1 MAEPNSQS
9 SVQNIELNTALQN
22 NNVKEYD
29 KPQSGYMPRGETG
42 YSSGMMW
49 RPNTDLALFNNAQ
62 WSKKGHT
69 PDFSLKHYTWYPEMY
84 VDEESN
90 TDMAHFITTL
100 PKADIAA
107 MGGIVDANS
116 VPTNSLERL
125 ISRTPSISLRAFKP
139 NLAEMAAL
147 LSLFSIMFKLGSIL
161 FETKGG
167 AIKAALKSA
176 FDPTTFNKTISD
188 VVTKVCFRSPIDSEK
203 DIFKMF
209 YQGVNAFYRR
219 LVTGIY
225 MTKYTMPFYNSN
237 LYLKSNSGTW
247 GTSTLLGTIGSM
259 FESFIGSVDIMS
271 SAQWQASGNTGLN
284 GATGYDAINFEF
296 SIFNRTSDDVY
307 KNLRFIHTL
316 IPEALWLQNGLFQVP
331 GTLYDVEIPG
341 RTRFYW
347 CTAEF
352 KCEYQGKTRY
362 FTAYNINDLYKTDKL
377 INTIDSK
384 IETFDKNIQTLR
396 EEIAKLQQQLKEE
409 EDKLNEAGYKAAKQ
423 CLKKTDL
430 NPTTGEWETVPVEN
444 HDLVLGWKTVLYMDY
459 SRYVRPDSVDMS
471 TVKESENS
479 VKKIKAE
486 IIKKEKEINADSG
499 IKDANNGRRLYA
511 NIASTEGGFT
521 MQKIRPL
528 NLIPDAYKINCT
540 LNSLLPNNLNTYL
553 YGMFEW
559 NNSVPNYG
567 EGTDRFT
574 HSVAKS
580 FFINLI
586 RNGFINAADAL
597 KGSTNKNDQETLNSL
612 NNAIADLNE
621 LG

>member
-1 MAEPNSQS
+1 MADT
-9 SVQNIELNTALQN
+9 VQNTDLKASEENQN
-22 NNVKEYD
+22 AAEYN
-29 KPQSGYMPRGETG
+29 KAHSGYMPRGETG
-42 YSSGMMW
+42 YSSGIMW
-49 RPNTDLALFNNAQ
+49 RPNTDLALFNNSQ
-62 WSKKGHT
+62 WSKKGTT
-69 PDFSLKHYTWYPEMY
+69 PDFSLKDYTWYPEAFTD
-84 VDEESN
+84 VDSN
-90 TDMAHFITTL
+90 EDMAHFITKL
-100 PKADIAA
+100 PTPDIEA
-107 MGGIVDANS
+107 MGGVIDANS

-125 ISRTPSISLRAFKP
+125 ISRTPSISIRAFKP

-161 FETKGG
+161 FEAKGS
-167 AIKAALKSA
+167 AIKEALKHA
-176 FDPTTFNKTISD
+176 FHPTTFSKTISD
-188 VVTKVCFRSPIDSEK
+188 VVTKVCFRSPIDNDK
-203 DIFKMF
+203 DVFQMF

-219 LVTGIY
+219 LVTGVY

-247 GTSTLLGTIGSM
+247 GTSTLLGTMGSM

-296 SIFNRTSDDVY
+296 SVFNRTAADVY
-307 KNLRFIHTL
+307 NNIRFIHTL

-362 FTAYNINDLYKTDKL
+362 FTAYSINELYKTDR
-377 INTIDSK
+377 INNLVDEDITSNNERINK
-384 IETFDKNIQTLR
+384 LR
-396 EEIAKLQQQLKEE
+396 EEIAELQKKLKEAE
-409 EDKLNEAGYKAAKQ
+409 AARDKEGVSVARQ
-423 CLKKTDL
+423 CLRKVDL
-430 NPTTGEWETVPVEN
+430 DPVTGEWQTVPVDDG
-444 HDLVLGWKTVLYMDY
+444 DLIFGWWRVVYNTRGPLMYIL
-459 SRYVRPDSVDMS
+459 PDNVDVS
-471 TVKESENS
+471 KLKECQDE
-479 VKKIKAE
+479 VDKIKEE
-486 IIKKEKEINADSG
+486 IRKKEKDITDLQDDNKKAEND
-499 IKDANNGRRLYA
+499 RYLYA
-511 NIASTEGGFT
+511 NIASTAGGFT
-521 MQKIRPL
+521 QQKIRPL

-574 HSVAKS
+574 HGFAKS

-586 RNGFINAADAL
+586 RNGFTAAKDSL
-597 KGSTNKNDQETLNSL
+597 VGSSDEDDKETLKSL
-612 NNAIADLNE
+612 ESAIKDLNE

>member
-1 MAEPNSQS
+1 MAEPNSQP
-9 SVQNIELNTALQN
+9 SVQNVELNAALQN
-22 NNVKEYD
+22 NNVNEYY
-29 KPQSGYMPRGETG
+29 KPHSGYMPRGETG
-42 YSSGMMW
+42 YSSGIMW

-62 WSKKGHT
+62 WSKNGHN

-84 VDEESN
+84 VDEDSN

-107 MGGIVDANS
+107 MGGIIDANS

-161 FETKGG
+161 FESKGS

-176 FDPTTFNKTISD
+176 FAPDTFNRTIQD
-188 VVTKVCFRSPIDSEK
+188 VVTKVCFRSPIDNEK
-203 DIFKMF
+203 NIFKMF

-219 LVTGIY
+219 LVTGVY

-247 GTSTLLGTIGSM
+247 GTNSM
-259 FESFIGSVDIMS
+259 FSGLGALLESFIGSVDIMS
-271 SAQWQASGNTGLN
+271 SAQWQAAGNTGLN

-384 IETFDKNIQTLR
+384 IEASDKRIQKLR
-396 EEIAKLQQQLKEE
+396 EEIAELQQKLKEE
-409 EDKLNEAGYKAAKQ
+409 EDKLNKAGYEAA
-423 CLKKTDL
+423 LKCRRKTDYNL
-430 NPTTGEWETVPVEN
+430 ETGEWTYVPIQN
-444 HDLVLGWKTVLYMDY
+444 YDLVLGWDRVLYMRETYYD
-459 SRYVRPDSVDMS
+459 RPDSVDMS
-471 TVKESENS
+471 KVKECNNS
-479 VKKIKAE
+479 IKKIKDE
-486 IIKKEKEINADSG
+486 IAKKEKDINLTETD
-499 IKDANNGRRLYA
+499 IKNANNSRRLYA

-521 MQKIRPL
+521 LQKIRPL

-586 RNGFINAADAL
+586 RNGFIAARDAID
-597 KGSTNKNDQETLNSL
+597 KNDQETLKSL
-612 NNAIADLNE
+612 NNAIAELNE